1 MDWSDEGFVLSARR
15 HGENALIVSLLTQ
28 DHGRHAGLV
37 RGGAGARSRGIFQPG
52 NLVRAQ
58 WRARLSEHLG
68 TYRCELAE
76 AIAAIHLQAPL
87 PLLALSAATTLVDVA
102 LPEREPVSYLFG
114 TLQGLLAV
122 LGEPGWQAYY
132 VRWELD
138 LLGELGFGLDLS
150 QCAVTGANEDLA
162 FVSPKS
168 GRAVSVAAA
177 QPYRDRLL
185 PLPAFLLDGS
195 AAAPSPADI
204 ADGLALT
211 GYFLTRHVLGDS
223 RASLPAARQMLA
235 EGFKQGER
243 PGKTDADIGS

>member
-15 HGENALIVSLLTQ
+15 HGENALIVSLLTL

-37 RGGAGARSRGIFQPG
+37 RGGAGTRSRGIFQPG

-58 WRARLSEHLG
+58 WRARLAEHLG

-76 AIAAIHLQAPL
+76 AIAASHLHDPL

-102 LPEREPVSYLFG
+102 LPEREPVPYLFG
-114 TLQGLLAV
+114 TLQGLLKA
-122 LGEPGWQAYY
+122 LGEPGWQTHY

-150 QCAVTGANEDLA
+150 QCAVTGAREDLA
-162 FVSPKS
+162 YVSPRS

-177 QPYRDRLL
+177 APYRDRLL
-185 PLPAFLLDGS
+185 PLPAFLLDGAV
-195 AAAPSPADI
+195 AAQSLNDI

-211 GYFLTRHVLGDS
+211 GYFLKRHVLGD
-223 RASLPAARQMLA
+223 RAASLPAARERLA
-235 EGFKQGER
+235 DEIRRSACGQ
-243 PGKTDADIGS
+243 